1 MTGINHDWLGRV
13 ITILGGE
20 MKKIL
25 ALTAV
30 AFSLHASAAE
40 PAKTIQLASLEW
52 MPFSGA
58 TLPGDGLSST
68 VIAEVEKRLGNS
80 IKVKYFEWKETVA
93 KGETDP
99 EYAGYFPVYYTAE
112 RAETKCYLSQ
122 PIGKSETGIGYLKD
136 SPVQWKKTGDLAA
149 FKIGVVEGYANS
161 AEFDAA
167 VKQGKQAVAVGTSDT
182 NNVRKLVGKKVPG
195 IVVDKLV
202 LRYLTMHSAAKD
214 SVMFSDHL
222 LTENTL
228 HVCFR
233 RSPAGK
239 ALQEAFD
246 SELKKTDTGKLET
259 AYLKRLEAGAK

>member
-1 MTGINHDWLGRV
+1 
-13 ITILGGE
+13 
-20 MKKIL
+20 MKKIT
-25 ALTAV
+25 ALV
-30 AFSLHASAAE
+30 AITVSLHAAAAE

-52 MPFSGA
+52 MPFTGA

-80 IKVKYFEWKETVA
+80 VKVRYFEWKEAVA
-93 KGETDP
+93 KGESDP

-112 RAETKCYLSQ
+112 RAETKCHLSQ

-136 SPVQWKKTGDLAA
+136 APVQWKTTGDLAA
-149 FKIGVVEGYANS
+149 FKIGVVDGYANS

-167 VKQGKQAVAVGTSDT
+167 VKQGKQPVEVVGSDT
-182 NNVRKLVGKKVPG
+182 NNVRKLVGKKIPG
-195 IVVDKLV
+195 IVIDKLV

-246 SELKKTDTGKLET
+246 AELKKVDRAKLEA
-259 AYLKRLEAGAK
+259 AYLKRLESGAK

>member
-1 MTGINHDWLGRV
+1 MKFLKTNL
-13 ITILGGE
+13 LGGE

-25 ALTAV
+25 ALTTI

-52 MPFSGA
+52 MPFSGS

-68 VIAEVEKRLGNS
+68 VVAEVEKRLGNN

-93 KGETDP
+93 KGEADP
-99 EYAGYFPVYYTAE
+99 GYAGYFPVYYTAD

-136 SPVQWKKTGDLAA
+136 SPVQWKKTSDLAA

-167 VKQGKQAVAVGTSDT
+167 VKQGKQSVEVGSSDT
-182 NNVRKLVGKKVPG
+182 NNVRKLVGKKIPG
-195 IVVDKLV
+195 IVIDKLV
-202 LRYLTMHSAAKD
+202 LRYLTMRSGAKD

-239 ALQEAFD
+239 TQQEAFD
-246 SELKKTDTGKLET
+246 AELKKLDIAQLET

>member
-1 MTGINHDWLGRV
+1 MRKV
-13 ITILGGE
+13 IAFAVSILS
-20 MKKIL
+20 L
-25 ALTAV
+25 QV
-30 AFSLHASAAE
+30 AAAE
-40 PAKTIQLASLEW
+40 PAKTVQLASLEW

-58 TLPGDGLSST
+58 ALPGDGLSST
-68 VIAEVEKRLGNS
+68 VIAEVEKRLGNNV
-80 IKVKYFEWKETVA
+80 KVKYFEWKETVA
-93 KGETDP
+93 KGEADA
-99 EYAGYFPVYYTAE
+99 EFAGYFPVYYTAE
-112 RAETKCYLSQ
+112 RAETKCHLSQ
-122 PIGKSETGIGYLKD
+122 PVGKSETGIGYLKD
-136 SPVQWKKTGDLAA
+136 TPVPWKKTSDLAA

-167 VKQGKQAVAVGTSDT
+167 VKQGKQAVEVASSDT
-182 NNVRKLVGKKVPG
+182 NNVRKLVGKKIPG

-202 LRYLTMHSAAKD
+202 LRYLTLHSGAKD

-246 SELKKTDTGKLET
+246 AELKKVDLAKLES

>member
-1 MTGINHDWLGRV
+1 
-13 ITILGGE
+13 
-20 MKKIL
+20 MKKII
-25 ALTAV
+25 AVTAITLSLQ
-30 AFSLHASAAE
+30 AFAAE
-40 PAKTIQLASLEW
+40 PATTLQLASLEW
-52 MPFSGA
+52 MPFTGA
-58 TLPGDGLSST
+58 SLPGDGLSST

-80 IKVKYFEWKETVA
+80 IKVRYFEWKEAVA
-93 KGETDP
+93 KVEADSG
-99 EYAGYFPVYYTAE
+99 YAGYFPAYYTAE
-112 RAETKCYLSQ
+112 RAQTKCYLSQ

-136 SPVQWKKTGDLAA
+136 APVPWKATSDLAA

-167 VKQGKQAVAVGTSDT
+167 VKQGKQQVDAVSSDT
-182 NNVRKLVGKKVPG
+182 NNVRKLVGKKIPA
-195 IVVDKLV
+195 IVIDKLV
-202 LRYLTMHSAAKD
+202 LRYLTMRSAAKD

-233 RSPAGK
+233 RTAAGK

-246 SELKKTDTGKLET
+246 AELKKVDVARLEA

>member
-1 MTGINHDWLGRV
+1 
-13 ITILGGE
+13 
-20 MKKIL
+20 MKKVI
-25 ALTAV
+25 ALTAITV
-30 AFSLHASAAE
+30 SLHGFAAE

-52 MPFSGA
+52 MPFTGA

-68 VIAEVEKRLGNS
+68 VVAEVEKRLGNR
-80 IKVKYFEWKETVA
+80 IQVKYFEWKDAVA
-93 KGETDP
+93 KGEADP

-112 RAETKCYLSQ
+112 RAETKCHLSQ

-136 SPVQWKKTGDLAA
+136 SPVQWKTTSDLAA

-167 VKQGKQAVAVGTSDT
+167 VKQGRQPVEVVGSDT
-182 NNVRKLVGKKVPG
+182 NNVRKLVGRKIPG
-195 IVVDKLV
+195 IVIDNLV
-202 LRYLTMHSAAKD
+202 LRYLTMHSAARD
-214 SVMFSDHL
+214 SVKFSDHL

-239 ALQEAFD
+239 TSQEAFD
-246 SELKKTDTGKLET
+246 AELKKIDVAKLEA

>member
-1 MTGINHDWLGRV
+1 MKRMITLMVSV
-13 ITILGGE
+13 ISLQ
-20 MKKIL
+20 
-25 ALTAV
+25 V
-30 AFSLHASAAE
+30 AAAE
-40 PAKTIQLASLEW
+40 PAKTLQLASLEW
-52 MPFSGA
+52 MPFSGS

-68 VIAEVEKRLGNS
+68 VIAEVEKRLGNN
-80 IKVKYFEWKETVA
+80 IKVKYFEWKEAVA
-93 KGETDP
+93 KGEADA
-99 EYAGYFPVYYTAE
+99 EYVGYFPVYHTAE

-122 PIGKSETGIGYLKD
+122 PIGKSETSIGYLKD
-136 SPVQWKKTGDLAA
+136 SPVTWKKTSDLAA

-167 VKQGKQAVAVGTSDT
+167 VRQGKQPVEVTSSDT
-182 NNVRKLVGKKVPG
+182 NNVRKLVGKKIPG
-195 IVVDKLV
+195 IVIDKLV
-202 LRYLTMHSAAKD
+202 LRYLTLHSSAKD
-214 SVMFSDHL
+214 SIMFSDRL

-246 SELKKTDTGKLET
+246 AELKKVDVPKLEA

>member
-1 MTGINHDWLGRV
+1 
-13 ITILGGE
+13 
-20 MKKIL
+20 MKKII
-25 ALTAV
+25 ALTAITV
-30 AFSLHASAAE
+30 SLQAFAAE

-52 MPFSGA
+52 MPFTGA

-80 IKVKYFEWKETVA
+80 VKVKYFEWKEAVA

-112 RAETKCYLSQ
+112 RAESKCYLSQ

-136 SPVQWKKTGDLAA
+136 TPVHWKTTSDLAA

-167 VKQGKQAVAVGTSDT
+167 VKQGKQQVEAVSSDT
-182 NNVRKLVGKKVPG
+182 NNVRKLVGKKIPG
-195 IVVDKLV
+195 IVIDKLV
-202 LRYLTMHSAAKD
+202 LRYLTMRSAAKD

-239 ALQEAFD
+239 AMQEAFD
-246 SELKKTDTGKLET
+246 AELKKVDAPKLEA
-259 AYLKRLEAGAK
+259 AYLKRLEASAK

>member
-1 MTGINHDWLGRV
+1 
-13 ITILGGE
+13 
-20 MKKIL
+20 MKKIT
-25 ALTAV
+25 ALV
-30 AFSLHASAAE
+30 AITVSLHASAAE

-52 MPFSGA
+52 MPFTGA

-80 IKVKYFEWKETVA
+80 VKVRYFEWKEAVA
-93 KGETDP
+93 KGESDP

-136 SPVQWKKTGDLAA
+136 APVQWKTTGDLAA
-149 FKIGVVEGYANS
+149 FKIGVVDGYANS

-167 VKQGKQAVAVGTSDT
+167 VKQGKQPVEVVGSDT
-182 NNVRKLVGKKVPG
+182 NNVRKLVGKKIPG
-195 IVVDKLV
+195 IVIDKLV

-246 SELKKTDTGKLET
+246 AELKKVDRAKLEA

>member
-1 MTGINHDWLGRV
+1 MN
-13 ITILGGE
+13 
-20 MKKIL
+20 KII
-25 ALTAV
+25 ALTVMAV
-30 AFSLHASAAE
+30 ALHAAAAE

-52 MPFSGA
+52 MPFAGA
-58 TLPGDGLSST
+58 TLPGDGLSGS
-68 VIAEVEKRLGNS
+68 VVAEVEKHLGNNV
-80 IKVKYFEWKETVA
+80 KVKYFEWKEAVA

-99 EYAGYFPVYYTAE
+99 EFSGYFPVYYTAE
-112 RAETKCYLSQ
+112 RADTKCYLSQ

-136 SPVQWKKTGDLAA
+136 APVQWKKTSDLAA

-167 VKQGKQAVAVGTSDT
+167 VKQGKQPVDVGTSDT
-182 NNVRKLVGKKVPG
+182 TNVRKLVSKKIPG
-195 IVVDKLV
+195 IVIDKLV
-202 LRYLTMHSAAKD
+202 LRYLTMHTAAKD
-214 SVMFSDHL
+214 SVMFSDKL

-239 ALQEAFD
+239 AMQEAFD
-246 SELKKTDTGKLET
+246 AELKKVDTAKLEA

>member
-1 MTGINHDWLGRV
+1 
-13 ITILGGE
+13 
-20 MKKIL
+20 MKNIIAL
-25 ALTAV
+25 AAIAV
-30 AFSLHASAAE
+30 SLQAAAAE
-40 PAKTIQLASLEW
+40 PPNTIQLASLEW

-58 TLPGDGLSST
+58 TLPGDGLSGT
-68 VIAEVEKRLGNS
+68 VVAEVEKRLGNH
-80 IKVKYFEWKETVA
+80 IKVKYFEWKDTVA

-99 EYAGYFPVYYTAE
+99 DYAGYFPVYYTAE
-112 RAETKCYLSQ
+112 RAEAKCYLSQ

-136 SPVQWKKTGDLAA
+136 APVAWKKTSDLAA

-167 VKQGKQAVAVGTSDT
+167 VKQGKQAVDVGSSDT
-182 NNVRKLVGKKVPG
+182 YNVRKLVGKKVPG

-202 LRYLTMHSAAKD
+202 LRYLTMHTAVKD

-246 SELKKTDTGKLET
+246 AELKKVDGAKLEA
-259 AYLKRLEAGAK
+259 AYMKRLEAGAK